1 MLLIIYDIWPYALFQ
16 MKIYNLEIPIHIIKQ
31 KEFWGTGFRA
41 FDHLRHLIIC
51 FISNEIYNLE
61 IPVSI
66 IKQKE
71 IEGRVSMLS
80 IFYNAEPNRTHKK
93 NTRINIHRKNWN
105 EIKGEEK
112 IEPEGGRVDV
122 LKCNHLVIL
131 HALRVHQKTIKYIE
145 RNGEGDTERKI
156 RRSGEEWWRCKSG
169 QFDRRCRAKMLQP
182 LP

>member
-71 IEGRVSMLS
+71 IEGRVSKLS

-93 NTRINIHRKNWN
+93 YENQY
-105 EIKGEEK
+105 
-112 IEPEGGRVDV
+112 P
-122 LKCNHLVIL
+122 
-131 HALRVHQKTIKYIE
+131 
-145 RNGEGDTERKI
+145 
-156 RRSGEEWWRCKSG
+156 
-169 QFDRRCRAKMLQP
+169 
-182 LP
+182 